1 LSLRR
6 LGKRTHYSHS
16 YIWDLESGNKRP
28 TKEIASALD
37 TALRA
42 DGQLEAIA
50 VTDREKLS
58 GSDSEDL
65 YDEGHDPVNR
75 RSVLTAA
82 GVAAFGT
89 ALSTPARV
97 LQALEIVTADEADTL
112 DTAIECLDELVS
124 HYSEKLAVAQPA
136 ELYGDLLNIRSYAGT
151 LLDKSKSAPRQRPD
165 ILTAAGWLS
174 NLLATATSYM
184 GDHGSALV
192 WCVDAERRGHQ
203 SRHPDIAGW
212 AALTRAMIAY
222 YQGCAG
228 HSIELAIHGQTIA
241 PVGTIAHAKLAAQE
255 MRARAMLGDAA
266 GMSQA
271 RSSAVKAIAALPSN
285 VAATGV
291 FSIALAED
299 PPYTATSLLLVER
312 FREAASVTRGII
324 DATYPAGARNQNR
337 QSSGYART
345 LLILGLAEAGLGR
358 VNEAVASGRAAL
370 DTSGLVW
377 PTLVLAEKLD
387 QTLMRQHGE
396 TADASEYHS
405 LYRELAGQF
414 HNLAFHRPGN

>member
-1 LSLRR
+1 
-6 LGKRTHYSHS
+6 
-16 YIWDLESGNKRP
+16 
-28 TKEIASALD
+28 
-37 TALRA
+37 
-42 DGQLEAIA
+42 
-50 VTDREKLS
+50 
-58 GSDSEDL
+58 
-65 YDEGHDPVNR
+65 
-75 RSVLTAA
+75 
-82 GVAAFGT
+82 
-89 ALSTPARV
+89 
-97 LQALEIVTADEADTL
+97 
-112 DTAIECLDELVS
+112 
-124 HYSEKLAVAQPA
+124 
-136 ELYGDLLNIRSYAGT
+136 
-151 LLDKSKSAPRQRPD
+151 
-165 ILTAAGWLS
+165 
-174 NLLATATSYM
+174 
-184 GDHGSALV
+184 
-192 WCVDAERRGHQ
+192 
-203 SRHPDIAGW
+203 
-212 AALTRAMIAY
+212 MIAY

-228 HSIELAIHGQTIA
+228 HSIELPIHGQTIA

-324 DATYPAGARNQNR
+324 DAAYPAGARNQNR
-337 QSSGYART
+337 QSSSYART

-396 TADASEYHS
+396 TTGASEYHS

-414 HNLAFHRPGN
+414 HNLALPSPRELK